1 MFIGAVVCMNTH
13 TSRWRMHFQPRVM
26 GLLLRTRAEGQ
37 CWCSSS
43 AFITRDFLIQTL
55 IIFQNTIQSL
65 TSSQGCLKEISSGA
79 HEKLFRCPFGSMDK
93 CYRPMNTYSRLF
105 FLHHQPSPDVLQNI
119 YSVPKSVCSESQ
131 LNCGWVKEGWAE
143 PFCLIWQDLKKI
155 SRFLCSRIYLKNL
168 GLCFYYSKERKYQS
182 QLIHLFILFTLST
195 S

>member
-65 TSSQGCLKEISSGA
+65 TSSQGCLKGISSGA
-79 HEKLFRCPFGSMDK
+79 LEKLFRCQIVQMFNGQILQTNEHILKTLLS
-93 CYRPMNTYSRLF
+93 
-105 FLHHQPSPDVLQNI
+105 SPPAI
-119 YSVPKSVCSESQ
+119 
-131 LNCGWVKEGWAE
+131 A
-143 PFCLIWQDLKKI
+143 
-155 SRFLCSRIYLKNL
+155 R
-168 GLCFYYSKERKYQS
+168 CFTE
-182 QLIHLFILFTLST
+182 HLFCAQKCVFRKST
-195 S
+195 SLWMGQRRMGRTVWSHLTRSEKNIQVLMF